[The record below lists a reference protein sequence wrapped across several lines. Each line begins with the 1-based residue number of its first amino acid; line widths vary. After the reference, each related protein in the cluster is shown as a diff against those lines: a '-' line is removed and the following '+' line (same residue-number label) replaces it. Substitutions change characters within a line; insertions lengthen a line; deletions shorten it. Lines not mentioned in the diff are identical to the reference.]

1 MEVNMIQKYVIIHD
15 EKKKK
20 KAKKKSKLNLKNGL
34 RKK

>member
-1 MEVNMIQKYVIIHD
+1 MIQKYVIIHD